1 MKSSA
6 PLAGRSLWTKLRARA
21 WWPESGAVSPV
32 PALDGLRAIAVLLVL
47 AFHSWYKVPG
57 YLAAGQP
64 ESSNPLDAGHTGVH
78 LFFVLSAF
86 LLFQPYARWLFGLQ
100 GRPSALLFFRRRALR
115 VGPAYWCCMFFI
127 LMAGSLGIRRLADVG
142 LHTVFLQNLYG
153 PSTYSLDGVFYTMA
167 IEVQFYLTLPV
178 LGWFCM
184 QLVRRARIQPAL
196 AIGICA
202 ASMFLIALVDKALS
216 ATSLTTVPTV
226 GTALL
231 TFSSLPY
238 WYSVFAMGIVASTI
252 YVYLTTRGSARFPN
266 LAAAGSAT
274 FAVGLSL
281 WLALVFVPALA
292 QTPAPLMG
300 VAYASILLGVVFGSM
315 RIRAIFEWRPLRFV
329 GLISYSLYLWH
340 LGVLKVFDR
349 FLVHLPLTEHVA
361 ARFLLLLT
369 FGVAFAY
376 LSYQLTERPFMNAR
390 RKAHDQPGEQ
400 RATARSET
408 VGAASLAST

>member
-6 PLAGRSLWTKLRARA
+6 PAAGPSLWKQLRARA
-21 WWPESGAVSPV
+21 WPESGAVSPV

-47 AFHSWYKVPG
+47 VFHSWYKVPG

-100 GRPSALLFFRRRALR
+100 SRPSALLFFKRRALR
-115 VGPAYWCCMFFI
+115 VGPAYWICLFFI
-127 LMAGSLGIRRLADVG
+127 LLAGSLGVRRLADVG
-142 LHTVFLQNLYG
+142 LHAVFLQNLYG

-167 IEVQFYLTLPV
+167 IEVQFYLTLPL
-178 LGWFCM
+178 LGWFCF
-184 QLVRRARIQPAL
+184 QLVKRGGLRPGL
-196 AIGICA
+196 AVGVCA
-202 ASMFLIALVDKALS
+202 ASMFAIALIDKALS
-216 ATSLTTVPTV
+216 TTSLTAIPTL

-238 WYSVFAMGIVASTI
+238 WYSVFAMGIAASTI
-252 YVYLTTRGSARFPN
+252 YVYLTTAGRARFSN
-266 LAAAGSAT
+266 VATAGSAV
-274 FAVGLSL
+274 FAGGLAL

-292 QTPAPLMG
+292 QSPAPLMG
-300 VAYASILLGVVFGSM
+300 VAYSSILLGVVFGWKG
-315 RIRAIFEWRPLRFV
+315 IRAIFEWKPLRFV

-340 LGVLKVFDR
+340 LAVLKVFDR
-349 FLVHLPLTEHVA
+349 FLVHLPLTEHVIV
-361 ARFLLLLT
+361 RLVLLLT

-390 RKAHDQPGEQ
+390 RKAHDRPHEDRLPQ
-400 RATARSET
+400 RPEAI
-408 VGAASLAST
+408 GAAAPAGT